1 MAVPS
6 NTVITSS
13 RVGVREDLSDMIYDI
28 SPTDTPFLTMA
39 KKGSASARYHE
50 WQIDTLVAA
59 GTNAQIEGDDAT
71 ADAAPATTRP
81 GNRVQILRKV
91 VQTSGTVEAVKKAGR
106 KSEMALIGSVAA

>member
-6 NTVITSS
+6 NTVVTSS

-50 WQIDTLVAA
+50 
-59 GTNAQIEGDDAT
+59 
-71 ADAAPATTRP
+71 
-81 GNRVQILRKV
+81 
-91 VQTSGTVEAVKKAGR
+91 
-106 KSEMALIGSVAA
+106 

>member
-13 RVGVREDLSDMIYDI
+13 RGGVREDLSDMIYDI

-50 WQIDTLVAA
+50 
-59 GTNAQIEGDDAT
+59 
-71 ADAAPATTRP
+71 
-81 GNRVQILRKV
+81 
-91 VQTSGTVEAVKKAGR
+91 
-106 KSEMALIGSVAA
+106 